1 MSPWP
6 QELYLQIVI
15 VLYCNIEAFKLLYM
29 WYYEL
34 YGLICTNDQ
43 KITLLGSKVTQFDS
57 CFAKCQHQQ
66 IAPDVCTSL

>member
-15 VLYCNIEAFKLLYM
+15 VLYCNIEAFKSLYM

-43 KITLLGSKVTQFDS
+43 KITLLGSKVT
-57 CFAKCQHQQ
+57 
-66 IAPDVCTSL
+66 